1 MKKAN
6 EESRRI
12 KKLVDEIERD
22 FERRRSE
29 RKALESAWLLALH
42 FVAGNQY
49 TDVNLA
55 GEVEEE
61 CGGFCWQGRRVFN
74 CIAPTL
80 ETRQAKLKRMRK
92 KLKIYPFSDE
102 ESDRKVAKL
111 ASDILKNVSE
121 RIRLEEIVERG
132 VNWSE
137 TCGTAFYFVSWNDEG
152 GRQLARSDEGGV
164 YEGEVEVEVVSPFEI
179 YPDSLGIEG
188 LDEQRSIIRARA
200 VLVKDI
206 EAAYGV
212 KLAGRDSD
220 EFGILPAV
228 MPSRDGRGGGAV
240 LHDAELLIERYTLPD
255 LEHVEGKLEIVAGG
269 KLLYEGRLP
278 FANREH
284 GKRGYPFVKQ
294 VCLRQAGAFFGSSV
308 VDRLIPLQRSYNAV
322 RNRKQECLNRLSMGV
337 IAVEDG
343 SVDAEELVSDGLRP
357 GKVLVYRQGS
367 EPPKMLDPG
376 SVPSEYE
383 KEEER
388 LLEEFVLVSGTG
400 EALNQRTYSSGIT
413 SATGLQLLID
423 QEAARLAVVAGN
435 IGESMREIA
444 RHILRLYRE
453 FAGEKRLLRVTGEGK
468 KVKISYFCASDVSA
482 DDILFEEGEETNS
495 LTRRSLVFELLEKGL
510 LSDDEGKVP
519 IYVKN
524 EILDEI
530 GYGALERVEDL
541 TSLHRHRAQ
550 EENLSKGKL
559 VVKEYDDDDVHILEH
574 TRYLLSEEAKNEGVI
589 LSHIGEHRK
598 KKEERNGTRG

>member
-1 MKKAN
+1 MKAK
-6 EESRRI
+6 EESRRV

-22 FERRRSE
+22 FERRRRE
-29 RKALESAWLLALH
+29 RRTLEGNWMLAMH

-61 CGGFCWQGRRVFN
+61 YGDFLWQERRVFN

-102 ESDRKVAKL
+102 DSDRKVAKL

-121 RIRLEEIVERG
+121 RIGLEEIVERG

-137 TCGTAFYFVSWNDEG
+137 TCGTVFYFVTWSDQG
-152 GRQLARSDEGGV
+152 GRQLAISEGGGI
-164 YEGEVEVEVVSPFEI
+164 YEGEVQVEVVSPFEI
-179 YPDSLGIEG
+179 YPDSLGVETME
-188 LDEQRSIIRARA
+188 EQRSLIRARA

-206 EAAYGV
+206 EKAYGV
-212 KLAGRDSD
+212 KLAGRDSN
-220 EFGILPAV
+220 EFGVLPAV
-228 MPSRDGRGGGAV
+228 TPTRDGRGGGTV
-240 LHDAELLIERYTLPD
+240 LHDSELLIERYTLPD
-255 LEHVEGKLEIVAGG
+255 SEYPEGRVEAVAGG
-269 KLLYEGRLP
+269 KLLYEGSLP
-278 FANREH
+278 FANREG

-294 VCLRQAGAFFGSSV
+294 VCLRQAGAFFGTSI

-343 SVDAEELVSDGLRP
+343 SVDADELASEGLRP

-367 EPPKMLDPG
+367 APPKMLDPG

-388 LLEEFVLVSGTG
+388 LLEEFILVSGTG

-468 KVKISYFCASDVSA
+468 KVKLSYFCASDVSA
-482 DDILFEEGEETNS
+482 DDILFEEGEETSS
-495 LTRRSLVFELLEKGL
+495 LTRRTLVFELLEKGL
-510 LSDDEGKVP
+510 LSDREGNVP
-519 IYVKN
+519 TYVKN

-550 EENLSKGKL
+550 EENLGKGEL

-574 TRYLLSEEAKNEGVI
+574 TRYLLSEEAKNEKAL
-589 LSHIGEHRK
+589 LSHIGEHRR
-598 KKEERNGTRG
+598 KKEEGNGTRG